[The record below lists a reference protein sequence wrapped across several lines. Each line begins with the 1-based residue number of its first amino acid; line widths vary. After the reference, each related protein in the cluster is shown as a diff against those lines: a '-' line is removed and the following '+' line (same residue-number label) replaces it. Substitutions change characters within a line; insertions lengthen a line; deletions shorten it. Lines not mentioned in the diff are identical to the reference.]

1 MKSGEREIGFFP
13 DLENLKTRMIM
24 MGEYEINDYLV
35 RIGNIDGIDTYEKI
49 HTIFEMSFDFDWSDE
64 DELGELY

>member
-1 MKSGEREIGFFP
+1 
-13 DLENLKTRMIM
+13 MIM
-24 MGEYEINDYLV
+24 MSEYEINDYLV

>member
-24 MGEYEINDYLV
+24 MSEYEINDYLV

-49 HTIFEMSFDFDWSDE
+49 HTIFEMSFDCDWSDE